1 MRGDGGR
8 VEQVFA
14 AWLSSQGWQVRR
26 QVGYMDVV
34 AERNG
39 QRLVAEVKGR
49 TGSPGLDVDTLFG
62 QLLRRMA
69 GGRQHPVRR
78 GRPCRS
84 VPNSRRAGPP
94 GRAAGPATRGVRGHR
109 RGRGHPALGAWVR
122 IRYRPVEWGRQP
134 RSGRRVGR
142 YPHFRSPAAL
152 QVERKLR
159 PGPLSAFRTHAPR
172 RRGRA
177 TMHAE
182 PGYGE
187 KGPGDSCQCA
197 RESCRSTMSS

>member
-69 GGRQHPVRR
+69 GGDDSTRYAVV
-78 GRPCRS
+78 
-84 VPNSRRAGPP
+84 VPAGLPYQATPSLVMSRDGAETWGVEIGP
-94 GRAAGPATRGVRGHR
+94 
-109 RGRGHPALGAWVR
+109 
-122 IRYRPVEWGRQP
+122 
-134 RSGRRVGR
+134 
-142 YPHFRSPAAL
+142 
-152 QVERKLR
+152 
-159 PGPLSAFRTHAPR
+159 SAF
-172 RRGRA
+172 
-177 TMHAE
+177 
-182 PGYGE
+182 
-187 KGPGDSCQCA
+187 SQA
-197 RESCRSTMSS
+197 R

>member
-69 GGRQHPVRR
+69 GGDDSTRYAVVVRAGRSLTAVERVHPDVRR
-78 GRPCRS
+78 
-84 VPNSRRAGPP
+84 
-94 GRAAGPATRGVRGHR
+94 
-109 RGRGHPALGAWVR
+109 ALRLEV
-122 IRYRPVEWGRQP
+122 YTVTDEDEVTQ
-134 RSGRRVGR
+134 
-142 YPHFRSPAAL
+142 H
-152 QVERKLR
+152 
-159 PGPLSAFRTHAPR
+159 
-172 RRGRA
+172 
-177 TMHAE
+177 
-182 PGYGE
+182 
-187 KGPGDSCQCA
+187 
-197 RESCRSTMSS
+197 